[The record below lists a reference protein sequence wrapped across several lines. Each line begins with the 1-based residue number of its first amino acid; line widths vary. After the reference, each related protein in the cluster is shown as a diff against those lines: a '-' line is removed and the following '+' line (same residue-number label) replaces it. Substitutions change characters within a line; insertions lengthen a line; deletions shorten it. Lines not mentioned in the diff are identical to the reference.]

1 MYNRII
7 YAPPDDATPCTR
19 SDIPYIICG
28 YTLNPGRDFIPP
40 GCTTLLISAPAP
52 GTFFLIGH
60 AVYKKIICIIA
71 VLFSIKTIYNIQ
83 IILFMKK
90 SFIIIASSLLL
101 AGGLFT
107 SCNKQYTCVCTYTE
121 LGIEKIN
128 ESQTVK
134 ASQKDA
140 KDICERTTAIDGN
153 ESTCKLK

>member
-1 MYNRII
+1 MNS
-7 YAPPDDATPCTR
+7 P
-19 SDIPYIICG
+19 
-28 YTLNPGRDFIPP
+28 
-40 GCTTLLISAPAP
+40 
-52 GTFFLIGH
+52 

-90 SFIIIASSLLL
+90 SFIILASSLLL

-107 SCNKQYTCVCTYTE
+107 SCNKQYTCVCKYTE
-121 LGIEKIN
+121 LGVEKIN

-134 ASQKDA
+134 ASRKDA

-153 ESTCKLK
+153 ESTCELK